1 MTSEV
6 IAPPT
11 AGAGFP
17 NLAVLPPRVRVIMLV
32 TAQWLSHSINV
43 LAEIGVADHLVDG
56 PRTVAE
62 IATATETDPD
72 ALYRVLRAAAS
83 LGVFAERPDGR
94 FELTPD
100 ADCLRSD
107 TPGSLR
113 NFARHVG
120 HACRLQSYAS
130 MVDTVRT
137 GDQAFRKVHG
147 MQSFDFYA
155 AHPHLAE
162 VFNGAM
168 TAFSEAAADELSGI
182 GDFGR
187 FGVVADI
194 GGGHG
199 HMLSAVLRANS
210 GVKGILFDRPEVLA
224 GADPVLERNGV
235 QDRVTRA
242 PGDFFADVPVA
253 DAYVLKSVLHDWI
266 DDECVTIL
274 GNIRRRIGDNADA
287 RVILFEATV
296 PELNTFD
303 FSKLMDIEMLVNLG
317 GRERTEAEWRALFHS
332 SGFELATTTRAT
344 PPNWVLEAK
353 PR

>member
-17 NLAVLPPRVRVIMLV
+17 NLAMLPPRVRVIMLV

-43 LAEIGVADHLVDG
+43 LAEVGVADHLVAG
-56 PRTVAE
+56 PRTVAG
-62 IATATETDPD
+62 IAEATGTDPD
-72 ALYRVLRAAAS
+72 ALHRVLRAAAS
-83 LGVFAERPDGR
+83 IGVFAELPDGR

-100 ADCLRSD
+100 AECLRSD

-120 HACRLQSYAS
+120 HGCRLQSYAS
-130 MVDTVRT
+130 MEDTLRT
-137 GDQAFRKVHG
+137 GKQAFQQVHG
-147 MQSFDFYA
+147 MQSFDYYA

-182 GDFGR
+182 AGFGR

-199 HMLSAVLRANS
+199 HMLSAVLRGNPD
-210 GVKGILFDRPEVLA
+210 VKGVLFDRPEVLD
-224 GADPVLERNGV
+224 GADPVLDRNGV
-235 QDRVTRA
+235 RDRVTRV
-242 PGDFFADVPVA
+242 PGDFFTEVPAA
-253 DAYVLKSVLHDWI
+253 DAYVLKSVLHDWT
-266 DDECVTIL
+266 DTECVTIL
-274 GNIRRRIGDNADA
+274 GNIRRRIGDHADA

-296 PELNTFD
+296 PELNAFD

-317 GRERTEAEWRALFHS
+317 GRERTEAEWRALFDA
-332 SGFELATTTRAT
+332 SGFELTTTTRAT